1 MTYRFSI
8 ERQDVPMPGVR
19 RLWGTAYRKRKPTSF
34 FMTISPF
41 FIALSTEPSREGRK
55 LIAHFTRLL
64 GEPTLQYRDRRGDYE
79 DQTAEWHR
87 IEDREAIVR
96 RIIDHLALGFKPE
109 EL

>member
-1 MTYRFSI
+1 VWRFVI
-8 ERQDVPMPGVR
+8 DHEDHPAPYVR
-19 RLWGTAYRKRKPTSF
+19 RVSGVAYRKRVGVPF
-34 FMTISPF
+34 YLTISPV
-41 FIALSTEPSREGRK
+41 FIALSTTPGRDGRK

-64 GEPTLQYRDRRGDYE
+64 GEPTLRYRDRRGDYE

>member
-1 MTYRFSI
+1 VSS
-8 ERQDVPMPGVR
+8 V
-19 RLWGTAYRKRKPTSF
+19 AYRKRVGVPFYLILSL
-34 FMTISPF
+34 F
-41 FIALSTEPSREGRK
+41 FIAFSTTPNREGRK
-55 LIAHFTRLL
+55 PTPYFTRLL
-64 GEPTLQYRDRRGDYE
+64 GEPTLCYRDRRGDYE